1 MFELIDLENFQRREH
16 FEHFTKSVPC
26 TYSMCVKLDI
36 TEIKNR
42 GQKLYPAMLYFI
54 TSAVNRH
61 RAFRM
66 AFDGEGR
73 LGVFDSMLP
82 CYTVFHK
89 DTEAFS
95 NIWTEYSED
104 YDVFL
109 KNYNEDISLYGGCHD
124 MDAKPNVPEN
134 NFPVSMIPWSSFD
147 GFNLNLQRGYGYLI
161 PIFTMGRYYEENGR
175 YLMPLSVQVHHAV
188 CDGFHLCRFLDDLQR
203 LIDGE

>member
-1 MFELIDLENFQRREH
+1 
-16 FEHFTKSVPC
+16 
-26 TYSMCVKLDI
+26 MCVKLDI

-42 GQKLYPAMLYFI
+42 GQKLYPAMLCFI

-66 AFDGEGR
+66 SFDGEGR

-89 DTEAFS
+89 DTETFS

-203 LIDGE
+203 LINGE